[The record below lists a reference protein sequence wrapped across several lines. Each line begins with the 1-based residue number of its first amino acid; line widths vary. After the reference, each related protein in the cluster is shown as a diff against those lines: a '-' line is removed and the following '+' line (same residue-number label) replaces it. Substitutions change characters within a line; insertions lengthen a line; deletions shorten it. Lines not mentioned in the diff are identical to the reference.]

1 MPRVQSYTKKYSK
14 KKILLNI
21 FERVNQYSQ
30 RPHHTCG
37 TKGTPVEIYSKVGI
51 SVTSPAC
58 ARQRRWMARQAG
70 ALAALVEY
78 YHRWY
83 LTPVRV
89 ASATFFK
96 PCKIIHMS
104 QDITTRI
111 VGFSKNNT
119 YAMIKLSANAFDC
132 CPKTVYIPAKA
143 VEGKK
148 VGDDVTIPSGWSLTT
163 KEKDGEVMTFSD
175 GVAMQFLTYA

>member
-1 MPRVQSYTKKYSK
+1 
-14 KKILLNI
+14 
-21 FERVNQYSQ
+21 
-30 RPHHTCG
+30 
-37 TKGTPVEIYSKVGI
+37 
-51 SVTSPAC
+51 
-58 ARQRRWMARQAG
+58 
-70 ALAALVEY
+70 
-78 YHRWY
+78 
-83 LTPVRV
+83 
-89 ASATFFK
+89 
-96 PCKIIHMS
+96 MS

-143 VEGKK
+143 VEGKN

-163 KEKDGEVMTFSD
+163 KQKDREVMTFSD